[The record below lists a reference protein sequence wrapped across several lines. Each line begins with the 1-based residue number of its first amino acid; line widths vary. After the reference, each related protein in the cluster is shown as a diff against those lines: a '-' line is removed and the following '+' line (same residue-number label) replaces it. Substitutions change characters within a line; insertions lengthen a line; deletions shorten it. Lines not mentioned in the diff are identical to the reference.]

1 MIKTIS
7 YFPSSCARNST
18 EPLDAFL
25 DSCRAAGIKTQEDSM
40 TSDAAVI
47 WSVLWHGRMKANK
60 DVYDHYRRQ
69 NKPVI
74 VIDIGALYRGR
85 TWKIA
90 VNNINALGYYGH
102 QTNLDMDR
110 PRKLQLSM
118 ATQVG
123 RGSSIL
129 VAAQHRN
136 SLQTQMLVSIEDWV
150 TQTVIEIKKFSDRPI
165 IVRPHPR
172 SPLNANF
179 VPNSVFIEKPEQ
191 IYGTYDNFDLRF
203 NFHTVIN
210 YNSGPGIQAVIED
223 CPVIVDVSS
232 LAYPMSITLDQL
244 ESPPKFDR
252 EQWFIEITH
261 TEYTVDEIRRG
272 TWIKRLE
279 LALTVPA

>member
-1 MIKTIS
+1 M
-7 YFPSSCARNST
+7 
-18 EPLDAFL
+18 DA
-25 DSCRAAGIKTQEDSM
+25 
-40 TSDAAVI
+40 DAAVI
-47 WSVLWHGRMKANK
+47 WSVLWHGRLKPNQAI
-60 DVYDHYRRQ
+60 YEHYRNQ

-74 VIDIGALYRGR
+74 VMDVGALYRGH

-110 PRKLQLSM
+110 PRKLRLSM
-118 ATQVG
+118 ATQIS

-136 SLQTQMLVSIEDWV
+136 SLQTQSLTSIEDWI
-150 TQTVIEIKKFSDRPI
+150 TQTVAEIKNHTDRPI

-179 VPNSVFIEKPEQ
+179 VPGSVLVEKPEQ
-191 IYGTYDNFDLRF
+191 IRGTYDNFDLRF
-203 NFHTVIN
+203 DFHAVVN

-223 CPVIVDVSS
+223 CPAVVDSTS
-232 LAYPMSITLDQL
+232 LAHPVGISIGQI
-244 ESPPKFDR
+244 ENPPVVDR
-252 EQWFIEITH
+252 DHWFIEITH

-272 TWIKRLE
+272 TWINRLE
-279 LALTVPA
+279 PALTVPA

>member
-1 MIKTIS
+1 MIKTIA

-25 DSCRAAGIKTQEDSM
+25 DSCRHAGIKTQEDSM
-40 TSDAAVI
+40 TADAAVI
-47 WSVLWHGRMKANK
+47 CSVLWHGRLKPNQAI
-60 DVYDHYRRQ
+60 YEHYRSQ

-74 VIDIGALYRGR
+74 VMDVGALYRGH

-110 PRKLQLSM
+110 PCKLRLSM

-136 SLQTQMLVSIEDWV
+136 SLQTQGLSSIEDWI
-150 TQTVIEIKKFSDRPI
+150 TQTVAAIKQHTDRPI
-165 IVRPHPR
+165 VVRPHPR

-179 VPNSVFIEKPEQ
+179 VPKSVFIEKPEQ
-191 IYGTYDNFDLRF
+191 IRGTYDNFDLRF
-203 NFHTVIN
+203 DFHAVVN
-210 YNSGPGIQAVIED
+210 YNSGPGIQAAIED
-223 CPVIVDVSS
+223 CPTLVDTTS
-232 LAYPMSITLDQL
+232 LAHPVSITIEQIDN
-244 ESPPKFDR
+244 PPRVDR
-252 EQWFIEITH
+252 DQWFIEITH

-272 TWIKRLE
+272 LWINRLE
-279 LALTVPA
+279 PALTAPV

>member
-1 MIKTIS
+1 MIKSIA
-7 YFPSSCARNST
+7 YFPSSCARNSA
-18 EPLDAFL
+18 EPFDAFL
-25 DSCRAAGIKTQEDSM
+25 DSCRVSGIKTQEDSLHA
-40 TSDAAVI
+40 DAAVI
-47 WSVLWHGRMKANK
+47 WSVLWNGRMRANK
-60 DVYDHYRRQ
+60 EVYDHYRSQ

-74 VIDIGALYRGR
+74 VIDVGALYRGQ

-102 QTNLDMDR
+102 QTNLDPDR
-110 PRKLQLSM
+110 PRKLRLSM

-136 SLQTQMLVSIEDWV
+136 SLQTQSLPSIEDWV
-150 TQTVIEIKKFSDRPI
+150 TCTVAEIKKYSDRPI

-179 VPNSVFIEKPEQ
+179 IPNAVFVEKPEQ

-203 NFHTVIN
+203 DFHAVVN

-223 CPVIVDVSS
+223 CPVIVDRSS
-232 LAYPMSITLDQL
+232 LAWPVSIEMNQI
-244 ESPPKFDR
+244 EHMPKVDKDY
-252 EQWFIEITH
+252 WFIEITH
-261 TEYTVDEIRRG
+261 TEYTVEEIRQGR
-272 TWIKRLE
+272 WITRLE
-279 LALTVPA
+279 PALTVPV

>member
-1 MIKTIS
+1 MIKTVA

-25 DSCRAAGIKTQEDSM
+25 DSCRHAGIKTQENSM
-40 TSDAAVI
+40 TADAAVI
-47 WSVLWHGRMKANK
+47 WSVLWHGRMRANK
-60 DVYDHYRRQ
+60 DIYEHYRSQ
-69 NKPVI
+69 SKPVI
-74 VIDIGALYRGR
+74 IMDIGALYRGH

-90 VNNINALGYYGH
+90 VNNVNALGYYGH

-110 PRKLQLSM
+110 PRKLRLSM
-118 ATQVG
+118 ATQIS

-136 SLQTQMLVSIEDWV
+136 SLQTQSLSSIEDWV
-150 TQTVIEIKKFSDRPI
+150 TQTVAEIKKHTDRPI

-191 IYGTYDNFDLRF
+191 IRGTYDNFDLRF
-203 NFHTVIN
+203 DFHAVIN

-223 CPVIVDVSS
+223 CPVIVDQTS
-232 LAYPMSITLDQL
+232 LAYPASITLSQI
-244 ESPPKFDR
+244 ENQPNIDR
-252 EQWFIEITH
+252 ERWFVEITH
-261 TEYTVDEIRRG
+261 TEYTVNEIRQG
-272 TWIKRLE
+272 IWIKRLAN
-279 LALTVPA
+279 ALTS